1 MHGFPFAHDDPP
13 STAHRAKARW
23 RLPRPLALA
32 SLALALFGVAGCAA
46 ARPHYDFDA
55 ERRATSSYTV
65 GPGDLL
71 AVNVWKNEALSQKV
85 VVRPDG
91 FVTLPLIGDV
101 AAGGRTVDAIASE
114 IADRAQRFYTER
126 PVVSVEVAELHS
138 YRIYVLGEVSRPGEF
153 TPRGQV
159 TVLQAIAL
167 AGGFTRF
174 AAPDEI
180 QIVRRDAN
188 GERRIPFVYNQV
200 VDNGDLRENLPLQS
214 NDTLVVP

>member
-1 MHGFPFAHDDPP
+1 MKRSHSAPDAVR
-13 STAHRAKARW
+13 TRAAR
-23 RLPRPLALA
+23 RLGAAWLAVV
-32 SLALALFGVAGCAA
+32 ALTLAGCGG
-46 ARPHYDFDA
+46 ARPHFDFDA
-55 ERRATSSYTV
+55 ERRATNAYSV

-71 AVNVWKNEALSQKV
+71 AINVWKNEALTQRV
-85 VVRPDG
+85 IVRPDG

-101 AAGGRTVDAIASE
+101 AAGGRTVDAIASDV
-114 IADRAQRFYTER
+114 ADRCQRFYTER

-138 YRIYVLGEVSRPGEF
+138 YRIYVLGEVTRPGEF

-174 AAPDEI
+174 AAPDQI
-180 QIVRRDAN
+180 QIVRRDAQ
-188 GERRIPFVYNQV
+188 GDRRIPFVYGQV
-200 VDNGDLRENLPLQS
+200 VDHGDLAEDLPLQS